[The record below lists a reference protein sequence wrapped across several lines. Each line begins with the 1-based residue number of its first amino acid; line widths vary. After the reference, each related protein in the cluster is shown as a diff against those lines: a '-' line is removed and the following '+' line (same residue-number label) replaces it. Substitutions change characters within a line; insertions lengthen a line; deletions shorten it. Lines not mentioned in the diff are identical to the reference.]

1 MEAMLT
7 EIMAEMFPSL
17 LGDTCVQ
24 ARAAHRAL
32 AEQAE
37 INPTPRPVARN
48 RPEKQAGETHGSSGE
63 RRGLPMCQGPQRK
76 LRRGGAST

>member
-1 MEAMLT
+1 METMLT

-24 ARAAHRAL
+24 ARAL

-63 RRGLPMCQGPQRK
+63 RRGLPMCQGPRRK
-76 LRRGGAST
+76 LRRSGAST